1 MIKMEKGELTMQG
14 ALSEI
19 VMDWLCIG
27 KMIREDVLAEKLGG
41 SDAIDDIFRD
51 MTDTVI
57 NHGKTLTG
65 AELNL
70 GTAIAVAEV
79 VATVAKFARLEDEE
93 VDHEADQL

>member
-1 MIKMEKGELTMQG
+1 MIKMEKGELTMQCG
-14 ALSEI
+14 LREI

-27 KMIREDVLAEKLGG
+27 KMIREDVLAGNLGG
-41 SDAIDDIFRD
+41 SDAVDDIFRD

-79 VATVAKFARLEDEE
+79 AATVAEFACLEDEE
-93 VDHEADQL
+93 ADHEAD